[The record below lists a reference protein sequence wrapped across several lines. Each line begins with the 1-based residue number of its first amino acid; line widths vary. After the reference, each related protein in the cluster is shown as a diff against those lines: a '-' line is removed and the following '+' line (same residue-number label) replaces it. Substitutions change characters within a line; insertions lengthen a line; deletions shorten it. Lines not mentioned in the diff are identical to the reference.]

1 VSYCGEIVTRAA
13 AGPPCPGCGGWVGS
27 DGAGRTVAG
36 TPSSGYLQL
45 RSGGWGR
52 SASGGVRDLLSV
64 GNLFPRVR
72 VCELGGQI
80 ILLCLHPGLG
90 PEILPNCDIAWR
102 GRHCVGIRMV
112 PEAAI
117 IIADR

>member
-1 VSYCGEIVTRAA
+1 M
-13 AGPPCPGCGGWVGS
+13 
-27 DGAGRTVAG
+27 AG

-72 VCELGGQI
+72 VCELGGLV
-80 ILLCLHPGLG
+80 ILLRLHPELG
-90 PEILPNCDIAWR
+90 PEFLSNCDIAWR
-102 GRHCVGIRMV
+102 GRHRVGIRMV
-112 PEAAI
+112 PEAAL
-117 IIADR
+117 IIADREG